1 MPKCYNLFRMQRRKN
16 LPKLYTKHGDTGQTG
31 LLYGGRV
38 PKNDHRVE
46 AYGAIDEAN
55 SALGMGKAFSESR
68 EVKEILSEIQR
79 ELFTVGAELATGIE
93 KYEVFKSHFKPT
105 TPEMTASLES
115 KIDTL
120 QSQVALPRAFI
131 IPGGSPASAAL
142 DLGRSILRRAER
154 LTVTLKQEGLLNN
167 DEILRYLNR
176 LADLIFILARFE
188 DVNLPIELLS
198 GRS

>member
-1 MPKCYNLFRMQRRKN
+1 
-16 LPKLYTKHGDTGQTG
+16 
-31 LLYGGRV
+31 
-38 PKNDHRVE
+38 
-46 AYGAIDEAN
+46 
-55 SALGMGKAFSESR
+55 
-68 EVKEILSEIQR
+68 
-79 ELFTVGAELATGIE
+79 
-93 KYEVFKSHFKPT
+93 
-105 TPEMTASLES
+105 MTASLEA

-120 QSQVALPRAFI
+120 QSQIALPRSFI

-154 LTVTLKQEGLLNN
+154 LTVTLKQEELLNN

-188 DVNLPIELLS
+188 DINLPIELLS

>member
-1 MPKCYNLFRMQRRKN
+1 M
-16 LPKLYTKHGDTGQTG
+16 PKLYTKHGDTGQTG

-93 KYEVFKSHFKPT
+93 KYEVFKSHFNPT
-105 TPEMTASLES
+105 TPDMTASLEA

-120 QSQVALPRAFI
+120 QSQIALPRSFI

-154 LTVTLKQEGLLNN
+154 LTVTLKQEELLNN

-188 DVNLPIELLS
+188 DINLPIELLS

>member
-1 MPKCYNLFRMQRRKN
+1 M
-16 LPKLYTKHGDTGQTG
+16 PKLYTKHGDTGQTG

-38 PKNDHRVE
+38 FKNDHRVE

-55 SALGMGKAFSESR
+55 SALGMAKAFSESR
-68 EVKEILSEIQR
+68 DVKEILSKFQR

-93 KYEVFKSHFKPT
+93 KYEVFKSHFNAT
-105 TPEMTASLES
+105 TPEMTTAIETQ
-115 KIDTL
+115 IDAL
-120 QSQVALPRAFI
+120 QNQVALPPSFV

-176 LADLIFILARFE
+176 LADLLFILARFE
-188 DVNLPIELLS
+188 DINLTIELLS